1 METMTTISDSYLT
14 DPVSLFKTRLTLYR
28 TEPTSAAYIGFY
40 WYYNGANGHYE
51 RECTGPISAT
61 GVNELLKAD
70 AEQTIRLDTIKHW

>member
-1 METMTTISDSYLT
+1 MSTISDSYLT

>member
-1 METMTTISDSYLT
+1 MSTISDSYLT
-14 DPVSLFKTRLTLYR
+14 DPVSLFKARLTLYR
-28 TEPTSAAYIGFY
+28 TQPTSAAYIGFY
-40 WYYNGANGHYE
+40 WHYNGANGHYE